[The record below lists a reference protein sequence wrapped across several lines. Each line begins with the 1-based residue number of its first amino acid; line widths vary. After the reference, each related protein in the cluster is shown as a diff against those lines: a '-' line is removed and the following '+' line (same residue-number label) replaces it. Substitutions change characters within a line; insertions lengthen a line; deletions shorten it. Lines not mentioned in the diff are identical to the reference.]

1 MRAMADT
8 VPATPSGTP
17 ALGRAD
23 RLLAP
28 LDPLATALVVLG
40 MALLYVPTY
49 WDLFYGFWVGT
60 GQGHEP
66 LVLGICTW
74 LLWRRRQ
81 AVAAIDHP
89 GAPVATAV
97 VLGLGLLLYV
107 FGRTQQFIR
116 FELIS
121 QLFVIAAVPLYY
133 RGWAGVRKIWV
144 PLFFL
149 MFVVPL
155 PYSAVMAITSPL
167 KAAVSAVATA
177 GMSALG
183 YPIGR
188 SGVVITIGQYQ
199 LLVAEACAGLQTMFT
214 LEAMGLLYTN
224 LMAYRSPVRSII
236 LAVMVVPVAFLANV
250 VRVII
255 LVLITYHLG
264 DEVGQG
270 FVHGFAGMVLFAVAL
285 VFIMGFDRLLGA
297 VLPARWTQ

>member
-1 MRAMADT
+1 MADLM
-8 VPATPSGTP
+8 PAAATPT
-17 ALGRAD
+17 AGRAD
-23 RLLAP
+23 RLLTP
-28 LDPLATALVVLG
+28 LDPVATALLVFGV
-40 MALLYVPTY
+40 ALLYVPTY
-49 WDLFYGFWVGT
+49 WDLFYGVWTGT

-66 LVLGICTW
+66 LVLAICAW
-74 LLWRRRQ
+74 LLWRKRK
-81 AVAAIDHP
+81 ALACIEHP
-89 GAPVATAV
+89 GAPRSTAA
-97 VLGLGLLLYV
+97 VLGFGLLLYV

-121 QLFVIAAVPLYY
+121 QLFVIAAIALYY
-133 RGWAGVRKIWV
+133 RGWAGVRQIWF
-144 PLFFL
+144 PLLFL

-155 PYSAVMAITSPL
+155 PYAAVMAITSPM
-167 KAAVSAVATA
+167 KTAVSIVATV

-224 LMAYRSPVRSII
+224 LMAYRSAARSMI
-236 LAVMVVPVAFLANV
+236 LAVMVVPVAFFANV

-285 VFIMGFDRLLGA
+285 LFIMGFDRLLGV
-297 VLPARWTQ
+297 VLPQRWAR

>member
-1 MRAMADT
+1 MGW
-8 VPATPSGTP
+8 V
-17 ALGRAD
+17 D

-28 LDPLATALVVLG
+28 LDPMATALVALG
-40 MALLYVPTY
+40 VALLYGPTY
-49 WDLFYGFWVGT
+49 WDLLHGLWAAQS
-60 GQGHEP
+60 QGHEP
-66 LVLGICTW
+66 LVVMICVW
-74 LLWRRRQ
+74 LLWRKREVISR
-81 AVAAIDHP
+81 IDHP
-89 GAPVATAV
+89 GAPRSTAV
-97 VLGLGLLLYV
+97 VLGMGLLLYV
-107 FGRTQQFIR
+107 FGRTQQFVR

-121 QLFVIAAVPLYY
+121 QVFVIAAVPLYY
-133 RGWAGVRKIWV
+133 RGWAAVRCVWF

-167 KAAVSAVATA
+167 KSAVSVVATH

-224 LMAYRSPVRSII
+224 LMAYRSAVRSLI
-236 LAVMVVPVAFLANV
+236 LAVMVVPVAFCANV

-270 FVHGFAGMVLFAVAL
+270 FVHGFAGLVLFGVAL
-285 VFIMGFDRLLGA
+285 AFIMGFDRLLGA
-297 VLPARWTQ
+297 VLPQRWAQ

>member
-1 MRAMADT
+1 MADLA
-8 VPATPSGTP
+8 PAVTPRRP
-17 ALGRAD
+17 AGWAD
-23 RLLAP
+23 RLLTP
-28 LDPLATALVVLG
+28 LDPVATVLVVVGVL
-40 MALLYVPTY
+40 LLYVPTY
-49 WDLFYGFWVGT
+49 WDLLYGIWASQS
-60 GQGHEP
+60 QGHEP
-66 LVLGICTW
+66 LVVMICAW
-74 LLWRRRQ
+74 LLWRKRED
-81 AVAAIDHP
+81 VARLDHP
-89 GAPVATAV
+89 GAPRSTAV
-97 VLGLGLLLYV
+97 VLGVGLLMYV
-107 FGRTQQFIR
+107 FGRTLQFGRI
-116 FELIS
+116 ELVS
-121 QLFVIAAVPLYY
+121 QVFVIAAIPLYY
-133 RGWAGVRKIWV
+133 RGWAGVRQIWF

-155 PYSAVMAITSPL
+155 PYAAVMAITSPL
-167 KAAVSAVATA
+167 KSAVSVVATTV
-177 GMSALG
+177 MSALG

-224 LMAYRSPVRSII
+224 LMAYRSAVRSVI
-236 LAVMVVPVAFLANV
+236 LAVMVVPVAFCANV

-297 VLPARWTQ
+297 VLPERFTK

>member
-1 MRAMADT
+1 MSAMADLAT
-8 VPATPSGTP
+8 AATPRRP
-17 ALGRAD
+17 AGWAD

-28 LDPLATALVVLG
+28 LDPVAAVLVVVGVL
-40 MALLYVPTY
+40 LLYVPTY
-49 WDLFYGFWVGT
+49 WDLLYGFWSGQS
-60 GQGHEP
+60 QGHEP
-66 LVLGICTW
+66 LVVMICAW
-74 LLWRRRQ
+74 LLWRKRDD
-81 AVAAIDHP
+81 VARLDRP
-89 GAPVATAV
+89 GAPRSTAL
-97 VLGLGLLLYV
+97 VLGFGLLMYV
-107 FGRTQQFIR
+107 FGRTQQFVR
-116 FELIS
+116 LELIS
-121 QLFVIAAVPLYY
+121 QVFVLAAIPLYY
-133 RGWAGVRKIWV
+133 RGWAGVRQIWF

-155 PYSAVMAITSPL
+155 PYAAVMAITSPL
-167 KAAVSAVATA
+167 KSAVSVVATTA
-177 GMSALG
+177 MSALG

-224 LMAYRSPVRSII
+224 LMAYRSAVRSVI
-236 LAVMVVPVAFLANV
+236 LAVMVVPVAFCANV

-270 FVHGFAGMVLFAVAL
+270 FVHGFAGLVLFAVAL

-297 VLPARWTQ
+297 VLPERFAK

>member
-1 MRAMADT
+1 MTPLA
-8 VPATPSGTP
+8 PAASTRPVHP
-17 ALGRAD
+17 VVRWF
-23 RLLAP
+23 AP
-28 LDPLATALVVLG
+28 LDPWAVAFVALGLG
-40 MALLYVPTY
+40 VLYVPTY
-49 WDLFYGFWVGT
+49 WDFLHGFWVSFS
-60 GQGHEP
+60 QGHEP
-66 LVLGICTW
+66 LVLGICGW
-74 LLWRRRQ
+74 LAWRRREALAGLGPETAAPRAAA
-81 AVAAIDHP
+81 AVL
-89 GAPVATAV
+89 
-97 VLGLGLLLYV
+97 VLGILMYV
-107 FGRTQQFIR
+107 FGRTQQFLRI
-116 FELIS
+116 ELLS
-121 QLFVIAAVPLYY
+121 QVVVLAGVALAY
-133 RGWAGVRKIWV
+133 RGWAGLRMVWF

-149 MFVVPL
+149 MFVIPL
-155 PYSAVMAITSPL
+155 PYGTVMAITGPL

-270 FVHGFAGMVLFAVAL
+270 FVHGFAGLVLFAVAL
-285 VFIMGFDRLLGA
+285 MFIMGFDRLLGA
-297 VLPARWTQ
+297 VLPKRWAE